1 MRWSPSEMLFKVFD
15 EGVPSCTSNHYV
27 SRQLKCRG
35 IGDDRTSVLIKSCH
49 LGTHPR
55 GSCVLG

>member
-15 EGVPSCTSNHYV
+15 EGVPSCTSDHSV
-27 SRQLKCRG
+27 STQRRCYG
-35 IGDDRTSVLIKSCH
+35 IGDHRTSALIRSCH
-49 LGTHPR
+49 LGTHPK